1 MIYYR
6 RRRRNEAGKKKVR
19 HIRKT
24 KEERQREIRK
34 AALTVFLKKGYR
46 QTTMEDIIAA
56 TSLSKGGFYHY
67 YGSTKE
73 ILIDIMR
80 CGNYQFFEEHHELKQ
95 VVSREELCA
104 TLTQSMLAKILQE
117 KPEKKLFLMFAY
129 EMLYDP
135 DLESIYL
142 QFEQDSLALLEK
154 IIQGVVPN
162 ARFEATQDQEF
173 FISRL
178 INALLFSQN
187 LFSNKAILQ
196 NGREQLYQIFYGLF
210 RDFLD
215 FCGE

>member
-1 MIYYR
+1 
-6 RRRRNEAGKKKVR
+6 VR

-24 KEERQREIRK
+24 KEERQSEIRK

-80 CGNYQFFEEHHELKQ
+80 CGNYQFFEEHNELEQ
-95 VVSREELCA
+95 VASKEELCVA
-104 TLTQSMLAKILQE
+104 LTRSILAKILQE

-129 EMLYDP
+129 EMLYDR
-135 DLESIYL
+135 DFESVYL
-142 QFEQDSLALLEK
+142 QFEQDSLALFAK
-154 IIQGVVPN
+154 IIQGAVPY
-162 ARFEATQDQEF
+162 ARVETVQDKEF

-178 INALLFSQN
+178 INALLLSQN

-196 NGREQLYQIFYGLF
+196 NSKEQLYQIFYELY
-210 RDFLD
+210 RDLLD
-215 FCGE
+215 SCGE